1 MPRINL
7 LPWRAEKRVRNRNQF
22 FIGLG
27 ASLGA
32 AALAVLAS
40 NFVMGGI
47 INNQIGRNE
56 LLKTEIAALDKRIAE
71 ILDLE
76 AKKERLLARMEIIEQ
91 LQRSRP
97 EIVHVFDEI
106 VRTLPDGVRLVSIK
120 QTGNRLEIKGD
131 AESNTRVSAFMRN
144 IDKSKWL
151 AQPDLQVVEVRDAGT
166 KAKKGTGPVETGEF
180 AGRSSQFTVY
190 ASQVSTAVD
199 AEAAK

>member
-7 LPWRAEKRVRNRNQF
+7 LPWRAELQTRRRNQF

-27 ASLGA
+27 VAVGA

-40 NFVMGGI
+40 NLVMNGI
-47 INNQIGRNE
+47 IDNQADRNN
-56 LLKTEIAALDKRIAE
+56 LLKAEITSLDKRIEE

-76 AKKERLLARMEIIEQ
+76 TKKDRLLARMEIIEQ

-97 EIVHVFDEI
+97 EEVHLFDEL
-106 VRTLPDGVRLVSIK
+106 VKTLPDGVRLTEVK
-120 QTGNRLEIKGD
+120 QTGSRLEIKGS

-151 AQPDLQVVEVRDAGT
+151 AKPDLQVVEVQDVSG
-166 KAKKGTGPVETGEF
+166 KKKTVGPVETGEF
-180 AGRSSQFTVY
+180 VGRSSLFTVH
-190 ASQVSTAVD
+190 ASQVSASD
-199 AEAAK
+199 EEARP

>member
-1 MPRINL
+1 MPNINL
-7 LPWRAEKRVRNRNQF
+7 LPWRAELRARRRNQF

-27 ASLGA
+27 ASLA
-32 AALAVLAS
+32 AAGLAVLAS
-40 NFVMGGI
+40 NFVMEGI
-47 INNQIGRNE
+47 ISNQNSRNE

-106 VRTLPDGVRLVSIK
+106 VRTLPEGVRLTSIK
-120 QTGNRLEIKGD
+120 QSNRRLEIKGD

-151 AQPDLQVVEVRDAGT
+151 TQPDLQVVEVREAGT
-166 KAKKGTGPVETGEF
+166 KAKKNAGPVETGEF

-190 ASQVSTAVD
+190 ANQVSTAED
-199 AEAAK
+199 EEAAK